1 MFALMLRECL
11 CVRSCSWSRLEVFVI
26 VTMDGY
32 AAVVGDGS
40 RHRGCSRHDACCWV
54 VTQDG
59 VCGFAIFPPA
69 TEDVDLS
76 VTH

>member
-1 MFALMLRECL
+1 
-11 CVRSCSWSRLEVFVI
+11 
-26 VTMDGY
+26 MDGY

-40 RHRGCSRHDACCWV
+40 RHRGCSCHDACCWV

-69 TEDVDLS
+69 AEDVDLS